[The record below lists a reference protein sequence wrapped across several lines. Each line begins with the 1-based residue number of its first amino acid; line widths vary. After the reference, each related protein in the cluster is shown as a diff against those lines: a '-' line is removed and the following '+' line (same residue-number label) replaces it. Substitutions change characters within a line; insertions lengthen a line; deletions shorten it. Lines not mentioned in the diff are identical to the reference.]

1 MSVASETAASF
12 CEECLTSATPFTY
25 LESQGSNVMTLPSQ
39 ELRSVDLRDI
49 PLDQLATLG
58 DSALAHC
65 VALYRQRLESGG
77 VLLSAFN

>member
-1 MSVASETAASF
+1 
-12 CEECLTSATPFTY
+12 
-25 LESQGSNVMTLPSQ
+25 MTLPSQ
-39 ELRSVDLRDI
+39 ELRSVDLRDV

-77 VLLSAFN
+77 VLLSAFNSNI